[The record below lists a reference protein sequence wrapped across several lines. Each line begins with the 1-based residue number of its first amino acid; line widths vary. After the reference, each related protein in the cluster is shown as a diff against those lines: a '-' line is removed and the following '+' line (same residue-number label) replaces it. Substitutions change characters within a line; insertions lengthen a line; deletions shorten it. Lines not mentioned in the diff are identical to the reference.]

1 MLGASTLSRK
11 PEGGTEACALGAVFT
26 SSLSPHPSFRIASLR
41 RDLYLTPV
49 HPVRRAIMLDILM
62 LAIGLAF
69 FALSIG
75 YVRACERL

>member
-1 MLGASTLSRK
+1 MWLAQHLGVLA
-11 PEGGTEACALGAVFT
+11 ALIC
-26 SSLSPHPSFRIASLR
+26 SLFPHPSFRIASLR
-41 RDLYLTPV
+41 PDLYLTPV
-49 HPVRRAIMLDILM
+49 HPVRRVTMLDLLM